1 MYKIDNRN
9 RRAKI
14 KNLEKR
20 LDFRKYN
27 IKEKKQKEKGKQ
39 EKKKRKKK
47 PQELLKQTNKQTNI
61 NNHPETIYGVCLK
74 KKKVFFL
81 IVIVGYRNKN

>member
-9 RRAKI
+9 WRAKI

-27 IKEKKQKEKGKQ
+27 IKEKKQKEKGK
-39 EKKKRKKK
+39 
-47 PQELLKQTNKQTNI
+47 
-61 NNHPETIYGVCLK
+61 K
-74 KKKVFFL
+74 KKKDTRIIKKKKKQTPITTQRLYMVFAF
-81 IVIVGYRNKN
+81 KKKSFF